1 MRKQLVGVN
10 CFFRIVQLCS
20 TVLVIAE
27 LLLFSKYLY
36 ILSFPKKCNMLYCYR
51 SVVKKYAYRMREN
64 MSEENQ
70 RTPADRRRRV
80 QALKKL
86 IILMLVLCIA
96 TPYVLCVI
104 LFVRVNTLNRNIDRI
119 TLQLEQLTG
128 ISSKQGE
135 KLEELIEGL
144 REEGTGAV
152 NATEASNTQT
162 KIGNLQN
169 NTAIEENEEEITGV
183 TETPLEDYKHKVYL
197 TFDDGP
203 SIYTDEILDIL
214 DRYDIK
220 ATFFVVGKES
230 DSAKEAL
237 CRIVEDGHT
246 LGMHSY
252 SHKYKEVYRS
262 VDAFAEDF
270 WKLRDYLYEV
280 TGVES
285 SVYRFPG
292 GSSNTVSSIDMWEF
306 ADYLDSQDVVFF
318 DWNISSGDAGS
329 TLLDVDTLVENCTA
343 DITER
348 ENSVILMHDSANRHT
363 TIEALPIII
372 ENILA
377 LEDTVILPITEDTEP
392 VQHIHKKSVEK

>member
-1 MRKQLVGVN
+1 
-10 CFFRIVQLCS
+10 
-20 TVLVIAE
+20 
-27 LLLFSKYLY
+27 
-36 ILSFPKKCNMLYCYR
+36 
-51 SVVKKYAYRMREN
+51 

-86 IILMLVLCIA
+86 IILMLALSIA
-96 TPYVLCVI
+96 TPCVLCVI
-104 LFVRVNTLNRNIDRI
+104 LFIRVNTLNRSIDMI
-119 TLQLEQLTG
+119 ALQLEQLTE
-128 ISSKQGE
+128 ISSSQEE
-135 KLEELIEGL
+135 KLEELMAGL
-144 REEGTGAV
+144 KEAGTGVV
-152 NATEASNTQT
+152 NATDASNTQAE
-162 KIGNLQN
+162 IGNIQN
-169 NTAIEENEEEITGV
+169 NASNGENNEKITSV
-183 TETPLEDYKHKVYL
+183 TERPLEDYKHRVYL

-203 SIYTDEILDIL
+203 STYTDEILDIL

-237 CRIVEDGHT
+237 CRIVEEGHT

-329 TLLDVDTLVENCTA
+329 TLLDVDTLVKNCTA
-343 DITER
+343 DITQR
-348 ENSVILMHDSANRHT
+348 ENSVILMHDSADKHT
-363 TIEALPIII
+363 TVEALPIII

-377 LEDTVILPITEDTEP
+377 LEDTVILPITENTEP
-392 VQHIHKKSVEK
+392 VQHIHKKSAEQ